1 MEFRFAHPGVRRT
14 WMVELRPQPGGP
26 VLVCRHCAH
35 SRRPLSG
42 SAARSELLEHLAL
55 HARRDPLPTHLRT
68 CQCQERGC
76 GWHPRHRGCHG
87 PIRLLLAREQG
98 GRVWRLT
105 DACGACAA
113 ATPQA
118 AVVPETILAAAS
130 PPVASAS
137 VRRRRNPK
145 KPDSPT
151 RVREMLNYLATAL
164 PAETGAAARLIALQC
179 ALRMNDA
186 AQATLPFGVLRSLRL
201 GSAAA
206 SWDELRHARW
216 LRPTPSPNQAVMVQ
230 LFDAGLLGQH
240 PARPDRLQA
249 ADWAL
254 RTASHVRAG
263 ATPLQRLAALSL
275 ATRITRG
282 NDHGSAEADLMAR
295 EFGSEVAILPLLL
308 DQLVTKGVLATW
320 AITPETG
327 DLHWTME
334 PNGHSLDSRE

>member
-1 MEFRFAHPGVRRT
+1 MGFHFAHPRVRRT

-26 VLVCRHCAH
+26 VLVCRQCAQGK
-35 SRRPLSG
+35 RPLSS
-42 SAARSELLEHLAL
+42 SAARSELLGHLAL
-55 HARRDPLPTHLRT
+55 HARHDPLPAHLRT
-68 CQCQERGC
+68 CQCQARGC

-118 AVVPETILAAAS
+118 AVVPETILNAVSPLDGPAS
-130 PPVASAS
+130 I
-137 VRRRRNPK
+137 RRRRNPK
-145 KPDSPT
+145 QPDSPT

-186 AQATLPFGVLRSLRL
+186 AQTTLPFGILRSLRL
-201 GSAAA
+201 EPAAA
-206 SWDELRHARW
+206 AWDELRRARW
-216 LRPTPSPNQAVMVQ
+216 LRATPYADQAVTVQ
-230 LFDAGLLGQH
+230 LLDAGLLGQH

-254 RTASHVRAG
+254 RTASCVRAA
-263 ATPLQRLAALSL
+263 ATPLHQLAALSL
-275 ATRITRG
+275 TARITRG
-282 NDHGSAEADLMAR
+282 SDHGSAEADMMAR
-295 EFGSEVAILPLLL
+295 EFGSEVAKLPLLL
-308 DQLVTKGVLATW
+308 DQLVTKEVLTAW
-320 AITPETG
+320 AITQETG

-334 PNGHSLDSRE
+334 MNEHALDPRD